1 MKFTS
6 SIRTAASKQNDN
18 GRVLQLKK
26 LDSNI
31 RIMDTSGLVRYRI
44 LRSNKKIIV
53 LVFFNSITI
62 NCDSVVL
69 VFLRKCFRWSCR
81 ALAMRAV
88 ILAERGQRKLFA
100 SDFLFILKT
109 TEKQNETKTDVIN
122 GPKVSQIFPLI
133 AIYTT
138 NLNNR
143 YKPRKEIMP
152 SLSEQDRMKRDMKA

>member
-31 RIMDTSGLVRYRI
+31 RIMDPGLVRYRI
-44 LRSNKKIIV
+44 LRSKKIIV

-62 NCDSVVL
+62 SCDSVVL

-88 ILAERGQRKLFA
+88 FLAERGLRKC
-100 SDFLFILKT
+100 SRPISYILKT
-109 TEKQNETKTDVIN
+109 TEKQNETTTEVIN

-143 YKPRKEIMP
+143 YKPRKELMP
-152 SLSEQDRMKRDMKA
+152 SLSEQIE